1 MTKQEIEK
9 LVSLL
14 NPPDIKDKIAS
25 RVRALEWVQSQKP
38 TVEPKKPRSTLQ
50 NSSLHLWLS
59 MIAHEANNMGLT
71 LQNLVEKVQKIEIR
85 PSTENLKEIF
95 VKPYIKSAYNLDST
109 TKMNTEQLNETYDAM
124 NKLFSYYWHIS
135 IPFPCDEN
143 RPTTLK
149 NIEIARSLPDYPSDI
164 YNGESPTI

>member
-9 LVSLL
+9 LISLL
-14 NPPDIKDKIAS
+14 NPDSVQAKMGA
-25 RVRALEWVQSQKP
+25 RQTTLNWVQSQKP

-149 NIEIARSLPDYPSDI
+149 NIELSKSINYDHNY
-164 YNGESPTI
+164 ETPTI

>member
-1 MTKQEIEK
+1 MTKSEQQKLIE
-9 LVSLL
+9 LL
-14 NPPDIKDKIAS
+14 NPTDIKDKIAV
-25 RVRALEWVQSQKP
+25 RTRALAWVESQTP
-38 TVEPKKPRSTLQ
+38 TVEPKKPRSTAQ

-135 IPFPCDEN
+135 IPFPSDEN
-143 RPTTLK
+143 KESTLK
-149 NIEIARSLPDYPSDI
+149 NIEMASKMNYPEDI
-164 YNGESPTI
+164 YNGELPTI